1 MKTNSI
7 IQKGKLAIQSV
18 ISDFQRENQVPN
30 FIVEMILQDI
40 LVSVKEYR
48 MCELYA
54 ETIQEEKEDGNQ
66 E

>member
-7 IQKGKLAIQSV
+7 IQKGKLEIQSV

-30 FIVEMILQDI
+30 FIIEMILQDI

-48 MCELYA
+48 MCELYT
-54 ETIQEEKEDGNQ
+54 ESIQEEKEDGNQ